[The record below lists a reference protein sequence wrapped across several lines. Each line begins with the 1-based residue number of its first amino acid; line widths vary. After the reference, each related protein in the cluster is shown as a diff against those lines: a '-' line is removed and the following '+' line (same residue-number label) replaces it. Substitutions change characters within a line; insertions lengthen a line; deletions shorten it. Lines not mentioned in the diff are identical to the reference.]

1 MSIYSHNITE
11 NSLELVRNDSMALQ
25 YVKNQ
30 TDKICVEAV
39 KNNGWALQFVK
50 NQTDEICIE
59 AIKNDGRVLQYVKN
73 QTDEICVE
81 AVKNNGWALK
91 YVILQTYDIC
101 MIAINNKHICD
112 ERMKKLSKGDIMDFI
127 IDQEMKEYCSKYS
140 GDNIRFA
147 NTKRAHVFY

>member
-11 NSLELVRNDSMALQ
+11 NSFEL
-25 YVKNQ
+25 
-30 TDKICVEAV
+30 V
-39 KNNGWALQFVK
+39 KNNGTALGYVENQTDEICMVAVINNGMALLFVK
-50 NQTDEICIE
+50 NQTDEICI
-59 AIKNDGRVLQYVKN
+59 
-73 QTDEICVE
+73 E

-127 IDQEMKEYCSKYS
+127 ID
-140 GDNIRFA
+140 
-147 NTKRAHVFY
+147 